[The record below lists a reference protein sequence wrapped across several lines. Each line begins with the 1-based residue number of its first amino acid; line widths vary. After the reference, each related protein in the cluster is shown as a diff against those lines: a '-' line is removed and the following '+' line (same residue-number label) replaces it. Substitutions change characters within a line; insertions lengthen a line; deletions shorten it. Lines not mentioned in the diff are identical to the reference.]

1 MIFGIVSL
9 VFWLLLSPT
18 GQLPTKIREDACR
31 VDDSLTAGIFCKWG
45 YPRENVDLKANIT
58 LRLIS
63 RACQMARWHGPAR
76 KRGTWWREGA
86 HAEPS
91 PVKQILLW
99 LGWRSVKRLST
110 TLRNRLKERMNRAHN
125 RMNGKECR
133 SIKELNDKQVIIC
146 ECLMNDR

>member
-1 MIFGIVSL
+1 MIFGHLFL
-9 VFWLLLSPT
+9 VFWLLSPT

-31 VDDSLTAGIFCKWG
+31 VADSFTAGILRKWG

-63 RACQMARWHGPAR
+63 RACQMARRHGPAR
-76 KRGTWWREGA
+76 KRGTWRRERA

-91 PVKQILLW
+91 PTKQILLS
-99 LGWRSVKRLST
+99 LGWTCVTRLSWT
-110 TLRNRLKERMNRAHN
+110 RRNRLKGRMNRAHN
-125 RMNGKECR
+125 RMNGKEWR
-133 SIKELNDKQVIIC
+133 SINELNDKQVIIC